1 MTDAPDE
8 RPEVLINRK
17 QYYEDF
23 KVRLRIHNREFTEFV
38 VEVGNFVNWTKPHV
52 KSFVDDIKNRIE
64 GTKTEV
70 AQGSQNS
77 ADDRVE

>member
-64 GTKTEV
+64 GAEGKV

-77 ADDRVE
+77 DSDGVE